1 MTARSG
7 RSESTPRLLPLPEG
21 RKLYEAHIARPR
33 VTGGVRKSTCKRY
46 RTTFD
51 KFLKFCISIGVTT
64 WNGVTAEVLTAYAGH
79 LETAGY
85 AYKSQVNELTTL
97 KQAIKWLVSA
107 KHLTGTAPIALKLRK
122 AQSEPAY
129 CYRPEEIAAMI
140 EHCRATAGLNWVGDV
155 VVGLA
160 CTGLRIAEF
169 ASLRWSDVNLDAQ
182 RLTITDETGQP
193 IKAGR
198 QRRELKGGQS
208 RSFPINADFLAVL
221 RRLPHADQY
230 VFHGPRGGRLK
241 PDTVRRVLIR
251 EVIEPLADRFPAVDG
266 DKGFAD
272 GRLHSF
278 RHAFCSTCA
287 NRGVPIRVVMTWL
300 GHKDSS
306 MINTYY
312 HLHDSESRRQMDELD
327 FLGGAGGRAVGEA
340 AQIPVDNARC

>member
-1 MTARSG
+1 MA
-7 RSESTPRLLPLPEG
+7 EG
-21 RKLYEAHIARPR
+21 RKLYEAHLARPR
-33 VTGGVRKSTCKRY
+33 VTGGVRKSTRKRY

-51 KFLKFCISIGVTT
+51 KFLEFCSSIAVTT
-64 WNGVTAEVLTAYAGH
+64 WNGVTAEVLTAYASH
-79 LETAGY
+79 LDEAGY
-85 AYKSQVNELTTL
+85 AAKSQLNELTTL
-97 KQAIKWLVSA
+97 KQAVKWLASA
-107 KHLTGTAPIALKLRK
+107 KHLTGVEPFVLKLHK

-129 CYRPEEIAAMI
+129 CYHREEIAAMI
-140 EHCRATAGLNWVGDV
+140 EHCRATAGLNWLGDV

-193 IKAGR
+193 TKAGHE
-198 QRRELKGGQS
+198 RRELKGGQG
-208 RSFPINADFLAVL
+208 RSFPIHANFLAVL
-221 RRLPHADQY
+221 AGLPHVDQY

-241 PDTVRRVLIR
+241 PDTVRRAFVS
-251 EVIEPLADRFPAVDG
+251 EVIEPLADRFPAAEG
-266 DKGFAD
+266 ERGFAA

-287 NRGVPIRVVMTWL
+287 NRGVPIRIVMAWL

-327 FLGGAGGRAVGEA
+327 FLGGAGGRAAGEA
-340 AQIPVDNARC
+340 ARSP